1 MSDDTNTTTIIGIL
15 NTVLK
20 NINEDIKF
28 LRSDFRKLND
38 LVLVMSIKVDE
49 TIGIKEDIK
58 RIKNQINDA
67 IDRIKDLE
75 SSKQSLKFLI
85 DKVNEDSKKF
95 ELSTD
100 ETIDAELKAIN
111 LKFKNYDDT
120 FPYLWKILLFFFALI
135 CIIIYVTKT
144 YDEVLSL
151 VMKIVSF
158 L

>member
-58 RIKNQINDA
+58 QIKNQINDA